1 MALMNMVSSLN
12 LAMDDAMR
20 EDDTVVLLGQDIG
33 VDEGVFRVTA
43 NLLERYGDRRGDLRQ
58 NVFFDLRD
66 QLVIQEPT
74 IDQVL
79 PITRNG
85 LELLPLLHL

>member
-1 MALMNMVSSLN
+1 MALMNMVSALN

-43 NLLERYGDRRGDLRQ
+43 KLLKRYGDRR
-58 NVFFDLRD
+58 
-66 QLVIQEPT
+66 VIDT
-74 IDQVL
+74 
-79 PITRNG
+79 
-85 LELLPLLHL
+85 PLAEGAI